1 MDDRIDGRNTA
12 VAAGAGAAGLA
23 DLAEGA
29 RTVANGSS
37 DGAIGDAVTV
47 TNEHGV
53 KGVLECPWS
62 RPRDAHHHKPLK
74 MKINVVFNGISRFG
88 VFLLNFKKHMIFQVV
103 T

>member
-37 DGAIGDAVTV
+37 DGAVGDAVAV
-47 TNEHGV
+47 TDEHGI

-62 RPRDAHHHKPLK
+62 RPRDAHHHKTLK

-88 VFLLNFKKHMIFQVV
+88 AFLLNLKKKQDFYQ
-103 T
+103 

>member
-1 MDDRIDGRNTA
+1 MNDRIDGRNTA

-29 RTVANGSS
+29 RTAANGSS
-37 DGAIGDAVTV
+37 DGAVGDAVTV
-47 TNEHGV
+47 TDEHGV

-62 RPRDAHHHKPLK
+62 RPRDAHHHKTLK
-74 MKINVVFNGISRFG
+74 MKINVDSKGISRFG
-88 VFLLNFKKHMIFQVV
+88 AFFMNFKKDNIFQVV

>member
-29 RTVANGSS
+29 RTVANASS
-37 DGAIGDAVTV
+37 DGAVGDAVTV

-62 RPRDAHHHKPLK
+62 RPRDTHHHKALK
-74 MKINVVFNGISRFG
+74 MKINVDFNRISKFG
-88 VFLLNFKKHMIFQVV
+88 VFSMNFQKANIFQVV